1 MDPARGDLKGLAP
14 VEWTEDEEGTQ
25 PETASL
31 HGRFNQIFPQ
41 NLNTHV
47 LWGCQIFQSHGCS
60 SWSTPPLPIPPT
72 PGAPSGVAADH
83 RVEAQEIRQRPSAGE
98 RFQAPEEAQRG
109 QRWRPALRLLARAE
123 QRAPADGIL
132 SV

>member
-1 MDPARGDLKGLAP
+1 MFSGVAKSSSPMDARPGP
-14 VEWTEDEEGTQ
+14 
-25 PETASL
+25 L
-31 HGRFNQIFPQ
+31 HP
-41 NLNTHV
+41 
-47 LWGCQIFQSHGCS
+47 S
-60 SWSTPPLPIPPT
+60 PIPPT